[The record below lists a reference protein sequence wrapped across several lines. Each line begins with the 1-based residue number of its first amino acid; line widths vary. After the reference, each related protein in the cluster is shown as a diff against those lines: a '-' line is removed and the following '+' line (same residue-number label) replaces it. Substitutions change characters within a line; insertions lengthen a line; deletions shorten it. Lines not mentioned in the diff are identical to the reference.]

1 MVMSPD
7 SLLKLRK
14 VISETMS
21 VTVEYLRDRWDAS
34 VAGAMG
40 LHPDA
45 RSGTAD
51 TFSGSHFTLAWDS
64 MKDNADEDPLIQSA
78 IRALALWLR
87 EDDNDMLRKEATG
100 LTDMFLD
107 LYQSSAIHKLDFRSP
122 ILVAFEA
129 LVTLNKGRRI
139 FIEQDGWSILAKD
152 LGNILKNTSSNDD
165 VEAARGIEVVRILLS
180 VVENAETKNIT
191 DQQLDLITTVAGC
204 NFDTQS
210 QSPTLQEFEV
220 AVLMLCCT
228 LLSEA
233 PQAVRKRFVHSIHAL
248 RGIATELRPR
258 LESLELVKDISEVLT
273 TLNGI

>member
-1 MVMSPD
+1 
-7 SLLKLRK
+7 
-14 VISETMS
+14 MS

-51 TFSGSHFTLAWDS
+51 TFAGTHFTLAWDS

-107 LYQSSAIHKLDFRSP
+107 LYQSSATHKLDFRSP

-129 LVTLNKGRRI
+129 LMTLNKGRRI
-139 FIEQDGWSILAKD
+139 FLEQEGWLVLAKD
-152 LGNILKNTSSNDD
+152 LSNILKNTSSNNDAE
-165 VEAARGIEVVRILLS
+165 VARGIEVVRILLS

-191 DQQLDLITTVAGC
+191 DQQLDLITIVAGC

-210 QSPTLQEFEV
+210 QSQTLQEFEV

-233 PQAVRKRFVHSIHAL
+233 PQAVRKRFVHSISAL
-248 RGIATELRPR
+248 RGITTELRPR
-258 LESLELVKDISEVLT
+258 LANQELVEDVSEVMT
-273 TLNGI
+273 TLNGL